1 MHNFIDSSCQICKE
15 IRSYYPHITDKE
27 SEVRV
32 EVHWRKE
39 AWQELQMRMKICVW
53 FHNPCYFHCA
63 GLGMITI
70 YPQELKL
77 RVAVEH
83 KCKDR
88 LEGIGIARCCISP
101 SPIFQPHFSH
111 SWLHSQTSYCH
122 KSLASLDQGRKSLRI
137 FIPFSECSLERSYT
151 PQTETWH
158 WVTMLYLPL
167 PLVFC
172 C

>member
-1 MHNFIDSSCQICKE
+1 MHNFIDSSHQIWEE

-39 AWQELQMRMKICVW
+39 AWQELHMRMKICVW
-53 FHNPCYFHCA
+53 FHNPCYFYCA

-70 YPQELKL
+70 YPQELKP

-83 KCKDR
+83 KYKDR
-88 LEGIGIARCCISP
+88 LEGRGIARCCITP
-101 SPIFQPHFSH
+101 SSHPAQVSNQILPHP
-111 SWLHSQTSYCH
+111 WLHSQTSYCH

-137 FIPFSECSLERSYT
+137 FIPFSECSLERS
-151 PQTETWH
+151 
-158 WVTMLYLPL
+158 
-167 PLVFC
+167 
-172 C
+172 